1 MLVYINLGLAL
12 IANLWCLLL
21 LLRFRRQSSRHHSLE
36 QRHDQTRLELVTL
49 RRRSYAL
56 AADAKLARSARAPKF
71 TIEFRAERGEDAVL
85 WDIFEG
91 QMEGFFID
99 AGSYDG
105 YTNNV
110 TYAFEAMGW
119 TGMLIEANP
128 TRYRQCVARRSRS
141 QVVHAALG
149 PKSSTATTK
158 FMVPDAEGRGLLSLH
173 AGEMLGHG
181 KHLNHPKLVIGSRWR
196 RGAKSGKRA
205 RGVANGLPPGK
216 LVEVEV
222 PLRALNDVLAGH
234 LGGIDLVVVDVGVND
249 FEVLRGFDLAHFR
262 PRVILVEDNSAG
274 RSERLVKFLSGAG
287 YTLAGWI
294 GVSQIHV
301 RNDEREMLRRARELC
316 PKEPVVDDRV

>member
-1 MLVYINLGLAL
+1 MLLYITLGLVW
-12 IANLWCLLL
+12 IAILWCLML
-21 LLRFRRQSSRHHSLE
+21 LLRLRRLGSRHQALE
-36 QRHDQTRLELVTL
+36 DRHDQTRLELAAL

-56 AADAKLARSARAPKF
+56 AADAKLARSARTPKF
-71 TIEFRAERGEDAVL
+71 AIEFRAERGEDAVL

-105 YTNNV
+105 YTNNI

-119 TGMLIEANP
+119 TGVLIEANP
-128 TRYRQCVARRSRS
+128 NRYRQCVARRSRS

-173 AGEMLGHG
+173 AGEAHDQGKGLG
-181 KHLNHPKLVIGSRWR
+181 HPKLVIGSRWR
-196 RGAKSGKRA
+196 RGVKPNA
-205 RGVANGLPPGK
+205 RRRNGSNTAPLGK

-234 LGGIDLVVVDVGVND
+234 LGGTDLVVVDVGVND

-274 RSERLVKFLSGAG
+274 RNDKLSKFLSGAG

-316 PKEPVVDDRV
+316 PDEPMIDDRA